1 MLLSIN
7 LFIQTHLHFASNLLT
22 LLSSFFASCFIFLRG
37 EKLSPLRIPL
47 VKYQFPLEKLRR
59 RREWIRTFKVC
70 AKYLLPIH
78 YFINKNMI
86 YFSTSFSFY
95 KNKRCFTL
103 QVGSSAHQETVA
115 VQAISR
121 GMPTW
126 GWTWVS
132 TRYGQEKLHNIEYE
146 PNRLWQRA
154 CVPSLSVSENIV
166 VISIPGWRRD
176 QQWWGGWGGGS
187 SCFDSSG
194 GAALSTGGARST
206 SWLPTQPPA
215 GGFLTKTEGGK
226 KKEINL
232 QSLEDTHVG
241 SKKFG
246 PN

>member
-1 MLLSIN
+1 MLSWAGIAIESFTFYHLSMI
-7 LFIQTHLHFASNLLT
+7 
-22 LLSSFFASCFIFLRG
+22 SSPPIKS
-37 EKLSPLRIPL
+37 
-47 VKYQFPLEKLRR
+47 FPADER
-59 RREWIRTFKVC
+59 
-70 AKYLLPIH
+70 
-78 YFINKNMI
+78 
-86 YFSTSFSFY
+86 SS
-95 KNKRCFTL
+95 FTL

-146 PNRLWQRA
+146 PNRLWRRA
-154 CVPSLSVSENIV
+154 WVPSLSENIV

-194 GAALSTGGARST
+194 GASLSTGGARST

-232 QSLEDTHVG
+232 QSLEDTLVG
-241 SKKFG
+241 SKKFI
-246 PN
+246 